1 MKSKELKWTDWI
13 KLREE
18 LFSSSGRFI
27 QSVKKLNPGIR
38 EKVIDKGA
46 WSPKDV
52 LSHIVGWDI
61 EVEKKF
67 KEFIVNPDA
76 DDEYDIDAFNTKSVA
91 ERKDKSWNDVMD
103 ELNRAQAELSKV
115 VNDLSEDNIN
125 SDPRFIDWVKV
136 LIGHY
141 DHHRIKLEHLLD
153 G

>member
-1 MKSKELKWTDWI
+1 MKSKELKWPDWL

-27 QSVKKLNPGIR
+27 QSVKKLNPDIR
-38 EKVIDKGA
+38 EEVIDKSA
-46 WSPKDV
+46 WSPKNV
-52 LSHIVGWDI
+52 LSHIVGWDK
-61 EVEKKF
+61 EVAKKF

-76 DDEYDIDAFNTKSVA
+76 DDEYDIDAFNAKSVA

-103 ELNRAQAELSKV
+103 EFKRVQVELSKV

-125 SDPRFIDWVKV
+125 SDPRFIEWVEV
-136 LIGHY
+136 LTGHY
-141 DHHRIKLEHLLD
+141 DHHRIKLEQLLN